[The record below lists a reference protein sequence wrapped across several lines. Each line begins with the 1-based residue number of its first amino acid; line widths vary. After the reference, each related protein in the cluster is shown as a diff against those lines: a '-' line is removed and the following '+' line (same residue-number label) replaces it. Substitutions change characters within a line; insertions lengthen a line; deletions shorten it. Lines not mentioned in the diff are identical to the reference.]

1 MGGSSYVSSL
11 ARRVREAEASSD
23 AAYLKELYHRNDPE
37 TIMWIGLTK
46 VSCLRHCTEVKR
58 QESQLRKLSNSA
70 AQLHRTSLYAR
81 RGEHKLSSTARTS
94 TMGGS
99 SYFASLAR
107 RVREA
112 EASSDA
118 AYLKELYHRND
129 PETIMWIGLTKVS
142 CLRHCTEVKRQE
154 SQLRKLSNSAAQLHR
169 TSLYARRGEHKL
181 SSTARTSTMGGSSY
195 FASLARRVREAEE
208 SSDAAYLKELYHRN
222 DPETIMWIGLT
233 KVSCLRHCTE
243 VDEKGVG
250 ALIKDG
256 FKAPSQSEHKL
267 SSTARTSTMGGSS
280 YFASLA
286 RRVREAEESSD
297 AAYLKELY
305 HRNDP
310 ETIMWIGLTKV
321 SCLGHCTEVKRQE
334 AQLRK
339 LSNSAAQLHRTSL
352 YARRGEHKLSSTAR
366 TSTMGGSSYFAS
378 LARRVREAEESSDAA
393 YLKELY
399 HRNDPETIMW
409 IGLTK
414 VSCLGHC
421 TEVDEKGVGALI
433 KDGFK
438 APLSQVDEKGVG
450 AISAFRNVRKSSKD
464 SPGTTSAPTHMVTAE
479 GGHFKEQLWRTVRS
493 LGMAFLLISGFGAL
507 IEDKGIGLGLHEE
520 VQTSMELNTKVSD
533 VKGVDEA
540 KAELEEIVHYL
551 RDPKLFS
558 CLGVKLPKSVLLV
571 GPLRLGKLC
580 WQELYLEKL
589 VCYFSL
595 AVAVNLKKCLLVLEP
610 AERKPQPERP
620 AIHEDDFKQLLVE
633 LDGFKQNEGI
643 IVIAATNF
651 PELLDK
657 ALVLKGEDVD
667 LMIIARRTPG
677 FCGADLANLVNFA
690 TLGAAMDG
698 AKVVTMA
705 DLEHDKDKTMMG
717 MHKGTIVPRGMAL
730 GMVSQLPGKD
740 ETSISRKQILS
751 LLDISMGERDA
762 EELIFWESEV
772 SSDYE
777 TKTRLVIKQ
786 EMEEFLERAY
796 NNAKTMLTTHCKEL
810 HALANAL
817 LEHETL
823 MGSQIKAVLAQS
835 CEEDIMPGKYWQT
848 LPVEQS
854 PIPLCMSSVIT
865 CKPFVLGEYAE
876 SVLLSMRRLCSKVR
890 EAIWVRR
897 IYLIEAD
904 SQDNMIEMAFKLT
917 RM

>member
-142 CLRHCTEVKRQE
+142 CLRHCTEVDEKGVGALIKDGFKAPSQ
-154 SQLRKLSNSAAQLHR
+154 SGQKTGAQLRKLSNSAAQLHR

-233 KVSCLRHCTE
+233 KVSCL
-243 VDEKGVG
+243 DI
-250 ALIKDG
+250 A
-256 FKAPSQSEHKL
+256 QS
-267 SSTARTSTMGGSS
+267 
-280 YFASLA
+280 SL
-286 RRVREAEESSD
+286 
-297 AAYLKELY
+297 K
-305 HRNDP
+305 
-310 ETIMWIGLTKV
+310 
-321 SCLGHCTEVKRQE
+321 VKRQE

-438 APLSQVDEKGVG
+438 APSQSGHRWWLWLRWIGLTKVSCLRHCTEVDEKGVG

-551 RDPKLFS
+551 RDPKGIKYVDFIAAVLMS
-558 CLGVKLPKSVLLV
+558 WCQASKKRSASWSPATGKTMLARVVSGEAGVL
-571 GPLRLGKLC
+571 
-580 WQELYLEKL
+580 
-589 VCYFSL
+589 FSL

>member
-1 MGGSSYVSSL
+1 
-11 ARRVREAEASSD
+11 
-23 AAYLKELYHRNDPE
+23 
-37 TIMWIGLTK
+37 
-46 VSCLRHCTEVKR
+46 
-58 QESQLRKLSNSA
+58 
-70 AQLHRTSLYAR
+70 
-81 RGEHKLSSTARTS
+81 
-94 TMGGS
+94 
-99 SYFASLAR
+99 
-107 RVREA
+107 
-112 EASSDA
+112 
-118 AYLKELYHRND
+118 
-129 PETIMWIGLTKVS
+129 
-142 CLRHCTEVKRQE
+142 
-154 SQLRKLSNSAAQLHR
+154 
-169 TSLYARRGEHKL
+169 
-181 SSTARTSTMGGSSY
+181 
-195 FASLARRVREAEE
+195 
-208 SSDAAYLKELYHRN
+208 
-222 DPETIMWIGLT
+222 
-233 KVSCLRHCTE
+233 
-243 VDEKGVG
+243 
-250 ALIKDG
+250 
-256 FKAPSQSEHKL
+256 
-267 SSTARTSTMGGSS
+267 
-280 YFASLA
+280 
-286 RRVREAEESSD
+286 
-297 AAYLKELY
+297 
-305 HRNDP
+305 
-310 ETIMWIGLTKV
+310 
-321 SCLGHCTEVKRQE
+321 
-334 AQLRK
+334 
-339 LSNSAAQLHRTSL
+339 
-352 YARRGEHKLSSTAR
+352 
-366 TSTMGGSSYFAS
+366 
-378 LARRVREAEESSDAA
+378 
-393 YLKELY
+393 
-399 HRNDPETIMW
+399 
-409 IGLTK
+409 
-414 VSCLGHC
+414 
-421 TEVDEKGVGALI
+421 
-433 KDGFK
+433 
-438 APLSQVDEKGVG
+438 
-450 AISAFRNVRKSSKD
+450 
-464 SPGTTSAPTHMVTAE
+464 
-479 GGHFKEQLWRTVRS
+479 
-493 LGMAFLLISGFGAL
+493 MAFLLISGFGAL

-717 MHKGTIVPRGMAL
+717 N
-730 GMVSQLPGKD
+730 
-740 ETSISRKQILS
+740 
-751 LLDISMGERDA
+751 
-762 EELIFWESEV
+762 
-772 SSDYE
+772 YE

>member
-1 MGGSSYVSSL
+1 
-11 ARRVREAEASSD
+11 
-23 AAYLKELYHRNDPE
+23 
-37 TIMWIGLTK
+37 
-46 VSCLRHCTEVKR
+46 
-58 QESQLRKLSNSA
+58 
-70 AQLHRTSLYAR
+70 
-81 RGEHKLSSTARTS
+81 
-94 TMGGS
+94 
-99 SYFASLAR
+99 
-107 RVREA
+107 
-112 EASSDA
+112 
-118 AYLKELYHRND
+118 
-129 PETIMWIGLTKVS
+129 
-142 CLRHCTEVKRQE
+142 
-154 SQLRKLSNSAAQLHR
+154 
-169 TSLYARRGEHKL
+169 
-181 SSTARTSTMGGSSY
+181 
-195 FASLARRVREAEE
+195 
-208 SSDAAYLKELYHRN
+208 
-222 DPETIMWIGLT
+222 
-233 KVSCLRHCTE
+233 
-243 VDEKGVG
+243 
-250 ALIKDG
+250 
-256 FKAPSQSEHKL
+256 
-267 SSTARTSTMGGSS
+267 
-280 YFASLA
+280 
-286 RRVREAEESSD
+286 
-297 AAYLKELY
+297 
-305 HRNDP
+305 
-310 ETIMWIGLTKV
+310 
-321 SCLGHCTEVKRQE
+321 
-334 AQLRK
+334 
-339 LSNSAAQLHRTSL
+339 
-352 YARRGEHKLSSTAR
+352 
-366 TSTMGGSSYFAS
+366 
-378 LARRVREAEESSDAA
+378 
-393 YLKELY
+393 
-399 HRNDPETIMW
+399 
-409 IGLTK
+409 
-414 VSCLGHC
+414 
-421 TEVDEKGVGALI
+421 
-433 KDGFK
+433 
-438 APLSQVDEKGVG
+438 
-450 AISAFRNVRKSSKD
+450 
-464 SPGTTSAPTHMVTAE
+464 
-479 GGHFKEQLWRTVRS
+479 
-493 LGMAFLLISGFGAL
+493 
-507 IEDKGIGLGLHEE
+507 
-520 VQTSMELNTKVSD
+520 MELNTKVSD

-610 AERKPQPERP
+610 QSTETGRFARHIVVPNP
-620 AIHEDDFKQLLVE
+620 DVE
-633 LDGFKQNEGI
+633 GRRQILDSHMSN
-643 IVIAATNF
+643 
-651 PELLDK
+651 
-657 ALVLKGEDVD
+657 VLKGEDVD

-751 LLDISMGERDA
+751 LLDISMGEKM
-762 EELIFWESEV
+762 LK
-772 SSDYE
+772 SSFFG
-777 TKTRLVIKQ
+777 KVKLVQVYQMISSKRPIWLEQWLQ

>member
-1 MGGSSYVSSL
+1 
-11 ARRVREAEASSD
+11 
-23 AAYLKELYHRNDPE
+23 
-37 TIMWIGLTK
+37 
-46 VSCLRHCTEVKR
+46 
-58 QESQLRKLSNSA
+58 
-70 AQLHRTSLYAR
+70 
-81 RGEHKLSSTARTS
+81 
-94 TMGGS
+94 MGGS

-142 CLRHCTEVKRQE
+142 CLDI
-154 SQLRKLSNSAAQLHR
+154 AQS
-169 TSLYARRGEHKL
+169 SLK
-181 SSTARTSTMGGSSY
+181 
-195 FASLARRVREAEE
+195 
-208 SSDAAYLKELYHRN
+208 
-222 DPETIMWIGLT
+222 
-233 KVSCLRHCTE
+233 
-243 VDEKGVG
+243 
-250 ALIKDG
+250 
-256 FKAPSQSEHKL
+256 
-267 SSTARTSTMGGSS
+267 
-280 YFASLA
+280 
-286 RRVREAEESSD
+286 
-297 AAYLKELY
+297 
-305 HRNDP
+305 
-310 ETIMWIGLTKV
+310 
-321 SCLGHCTEVKRQE
+321 VKRQE

-421 TEVDEKGVGALI
+421 TEVSTNEMLLSLQTLDIIFITNLFGGAPVTELPSYEV
-433 KDGFK
+433 
-438 APLSQVDEKGVG
+438 AVRLSSLKVDEKGVG

-657 ALVLKGEDVD
+657 ALETGRFARHIVVPNPDVEG
-667 LMIIARRTPG
+667 RR
-677 FCGADLANLVNFA
+677 
-690 TLGAAMDG
+690 
-698 AKVVTMA
+698 
-705 DLEHDKDKTMMG
+705 
-717 MHKGTIVPRGMAL
+717 
-730 GMVSQLPGKD
+730 
-740 ETSISRKQILS
+740 QILDS
-751 LLDISMGERDA
+751 HMSTFSRERM
-762 EELIFWESEV
+762 LI
-772 SSDYE
+772 
-777 TKTRLVIKQ
+777 
-786 EMEEFLERAY
+786 
-796 NNAKTMLTTHCKEL
+796 
-810 HALANAL
+810 
-817 LEHETL
+817 
-823 MGSQIKAVLAQS
+823 
-835 CEEDIMPGKYWQT
+835 
-848 LPVEQS
+848 
-854 PIPLCMSSVIT
+854 
-865 CKPFVLGEYAE
+865 
-876 SVLLSMRRLCSKVR
+876 
-890 EAIWVRR
+890 
-897 IYLIEAD
+897 
-904 SQDNMIEMAFKLT
+904 
-917 RM
+917 